1 MNKYLLLLILPL
13 LSFVIVGCDD
23 DKDDVVFAPKLELF
37 VGIWEVVDQ
46 GDQKVFENNCI
57 LDIQSRQIHEGFGG
71 YQGYITTFFLTAD
84 GTQKHDRVFTYSIRE
99 VENNQP
105 LLDVVFQSEL
115 DSEDLWNGD
124 YPYKIVKLTDTDM
137 CWQVNT
143 NGDNSTIKFR
153 RHNNIHFEE

>member
-1 MNKYLLLLILPL
+1 MNKYILLLILPL
-13 LSFVIVGCDD
+13 LSFVMVGCDD

-37 VGIWEVVDQ
+37 AGIWEVVDQ

-84 GTQKHDRVFTYSIRE
+84 GTQKHDRVFTFSIRE

-105 LLDVVFQSEL
+105 LLDVVFQGEL
-115 DSEDLWNGD
+115 DSDDLWAGN
-124 YPYKIVKLTDTDM
+124 YPYKIIKLTDTHM
-137 CWQVNT
+137 WWRVNT
-143 NGDNSTIKFR
+143 NGDNSIIKLR
-153 RHNNIHFEE
+153 RRTDINIK